1 LCDDT
6 NSGDLE
12 EVFNL
17 TVNEPLMLN
26 AFDETVTY
34 YTTMAF
40 AESGA
45 NPIPNPTAYTN
56 TDPTQTIYVR
66 VTNTGDPANPLD
78 NGTGCYTIVSF
89 DIIVNPLP
97 ATVPVDDIIVC
108 ELNTDGFYTF
118 DLTVQTNAI
127 LNGQPEPDFAVTYYT
142 TLAAAQSG
150 TGFIVN
156 PSAFQ
161 NTVNPQEIFV
171 NITNT
176 ITGCDVATVS
186 FFIEVQEAAEVNPNY
201 SMYALCDDNMEFDGD
216 PTNDTVEFDLL
227 SQNTI
232 LLNGQN
238 PANFNVTYYES
249 QADAEVPTNAID
261 ASSPY
266 INQSNPQV
274 IWVRIDNDTN
284 ANSICYDIK
293 PLTLM
298 VDPIP
303 AFNLEDLYTICV
315 NLNGTEVIGAPLM
328 DTGLSTALYTFE
340 WIEDGDTSTVLS
352 TDSSYMPTVDGNYTV
367 FVTDINNGCTSS
379 DSTVVQSSSPPI
391 VNATVTTEAFA
402 NNNVIE
408 VTATGDGAAIFE
420 FSIDNG
426 PWLSNE
432 PNTNTY
438 TFSNVLF
445 GEHVIQARDI
455 NGCGVGSDVVLVM
468 DYPLFF
474 TPNNDGYNDT
484 WQIFG
489 IGSQYDAKIFIFDR
503 YGKLLKQ
510 LSPTGPGWDGTYN
523 GELMPSNDYWFTID
537 YRELG
542 ESEGAQKQFRS
553 HFALKR

>member
-1 LCDDT
+1 
-6 NSGDLE
+6 
-12 EVFNL
+12 
-17 TVNEPLMLN
+17 
-26 AFDETVTY
+26 
-34 YTTMAF
+34 
-40 AESGA
+40 
-45 NPIPNPTAYTN
+45 
-56 TDPTQTIYVR
+56 
-66 VTNTGDPANPLD
+66 
-78 NGTGCYTIVSF
+78 
-89 DIIVNPLP
+89 
-97 ATVPVDDIIVC
+97 
-108 ELNTDGFYTF
+108 
-118 DLTVQTNAI
+118 
-127 LNGQPEPDFAVTYYT
+127 
-142 TLAAAQSG
+142 
-150 TGFIVN
+150 
-156 PSAFQ
+156 
-161 NTVNPQEIFV
+161 
-171 NITNT
+171 
-176 ITGCDVATVS
+176 
-186 FFIEVQEAAEVNPNY
+186 
-201 SMYALCDDNMEFDGD
+201 
-216 PTNDTVEFDLL
+216 VEFDLL

-238 PANFNVTYYES
+238 PANFNVTYYEN

-266 INQSNPQV
+266 VNQSNPQV

-303 AFNLEDLYTICV
+303 AFNLDDVYTICV

-328 DTGLSTALYTFE
+328 DTGLSTTLYTFE
-340 WIEDGDTSTVLS
+340 WIEDGDPSTVLS
-352 TDSSYMPTVDGNYTV
+352 TNSSYMPTVAGNYTV
-367 FVTDINNGCTSS
+367 FVTDINSGCTSS
-379 DSTVVQSSSPPI
+379 DTTVVQLSSPPI
-391 VNATVTTEAFA
+391 VDANLTTQAFA
-402 NNNVIE
+402 NNSIIE
-408 VTATGDGAAIFE
+408 VTATGDGAALFE

-432 PNTNTY
+432 PNNNTY
-438 TFSNVLF
+438 TFSNVPF

-489 IGSQYDAKIFIFDR
+489 IGSQYDAKIYIFDR

-510 LSPTGPGWDGTYN
+510 LSPNGPGWDGTYN

-542 ESEGAQKQFRS
+542 ESEGAQKQFKA
-553 HFALKR
+553 HFSLKR